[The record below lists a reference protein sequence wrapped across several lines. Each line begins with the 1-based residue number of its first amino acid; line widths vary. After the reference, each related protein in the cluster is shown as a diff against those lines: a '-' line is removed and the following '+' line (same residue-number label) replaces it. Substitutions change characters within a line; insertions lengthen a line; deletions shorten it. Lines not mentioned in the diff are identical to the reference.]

1 MSARMADS
9 GHSINERLQYSLNES
24 FEKPGIKMGSYW
36 IKVGDPVIVT
46 QNSYEHDLYNGNTGV
61 MEDLREEEGQLY
73 GVFSFGGREYLF
85 TRSDLWTLG
94 IQLAYAMTIHKS
106 QGSEY
111 DTTIICSVAQTNFIE
126 RSMIYT
132 ALTRS
137 RKLCLI
143 VGDQNIARMAVAK
156 PNRSDTLCVGFK
168 I

>member
-1 MSARMADS
+1 MADS
-9 GHSINERLQYSLNES
+9 GHSINERLQYSLTES
-24 FEKPGIKMGSYW
+24 FERSGIKMGSYW

-61 MEDLREEEGQLY
+61 MEDLIEEDGQIF
-73 GVFSFGGREYLF
+73 GVFSFGGRTYSF

-94 IQLAYAMTIHKS
+94 IQLAYAITIHKS

-111 DTTIICSVAQTNFIE
+111 DVTIVCSVVQSSFIE

-137 RKLCLI
+137 KNLCLL
-143 VGDQNIARMAVAK
+143 VGDQGIARTAVAK
-156 PNRSDTLCVGFK
+156 SNRSEALCVGFSL
-168 I
+168 